1 MTYFGDLGDRT
12 NLFRSEFHV
21 FVWHDIFESLHVLDQ
36 HILVLDRRRHD
47 VVRSHIGQYARF
59 DLDLFDQNLQVD
71 FVPCADFRFAVNAV
85 FRQQFFVLRTVEH
98 RECFRNA
105 ADAFQ
110 SAFTGLVEPCL
121 TVTVA
126 FETDFFRCDNVFAD
140 YLQDSFI
147 LFDSFIDQ
155 CIDLFFELD
164 QLFGDSRIDDRSAA
178 PRKCATI
185 PWRGIRTGCR

>member
-1 MTYFGDLGDRT
+1 M
-12 NLFRSEFHV
+12 
-21 FVWHDIFESLHVLDQ
+21 
-36 HILVLDRRRHD
+36 
-47 VVRSHIGQYARF
+47 
-59 DLDLFDQNLQVD
+59 
-71 FVPCADFRFAVNAV
+71 

-126 FETDFFRCDNVFAD
+126 FETDFFRCDNVLAD
-140 YLQDSFI
+140 YLQDRFI

-164 QLFGDSRIDDRSAA
+164 QLFGDSRIDDRQRRRASVRRSRGAEFEPVA
-178 PRKCATI
+178 GKCK
-185 PWRGIRTGCR
+185 R